1 MRKSL
6 QGYILGVYAVGLKC
20 FLISMILVFEELQDV
35 HHRNYSRKISTQAS
49 LQAIA
54 RDQLLGDLYRN

>member
-6 QGYILGVYAVGLKC
+6 EGHILGVYTAGLKC

-49 LQAIA
+49 L
-54 RDQLLGDLYRN
+54 